1 MGRTRWMLR
10 EDKGELVLSRP
21 GRARFD
27 VAAATVLPDAGRGRV
42 ARQVRQD
49 LWRALRRVRG
59 FSPVVRV
66 RREAGGLVLLAGGQ
80 IDGAVPQGLAARIA
94 LVLEDEGNR
103 ARWVA
108 HARRTGR

>member
-1 MGRTRWMLR
+1 MKRDRWQMR
-10 EDKGELVLSRP
+10 EEDGDLVLSRP
-21 GRARFD
+21 GRARLD
-27 VAAATVLPDAGRGRV
+27 VRAATVLPDARRGRV

-66 RREAGGLVLLAGGQ
+66 RREAGSLVLVAGGQ
-80 IDGAVPQGLAARIA
+80 VEGTAPRGLAERIA

-108 HARRTGR
+108 HGSKAR